1 MEEIMQ
7 HKHKIV
13 IKKKNYSRPKRLF
26 FKGQKVRMIYPYLH
40 KKDNILEKIAS
51 KEDIEI
57 VDDTITKS
65 DKDNHINENKE
76 SLINSNSIATEE
88 AIDKEN
94 TVDVTKHIENEVS
107 PETNDSQKHENN
119 INKTSEENELVEESF
134 SRNEIN
140 DDLKNS
146 KGNHSFGSQLP
157 KILMGTLA
165 GILIGILLM
174 SLFNS
179 KPQEVS
185 KQSEVKTSTEQAIKK
200 NIKNVVSI
208 TNLQKATDSETID
221 PESAVKAPE
230 EVGIGTG
237 IIYKTEKN
245 LAYILTNYHVVGKAN
260 EIEVTYEGKKEKAK
274 MIGYDVWTDMAILTM
289 PKGNINSVIEMTN
302 SNDLEPGQE
311 VIALGSP
318 LGQMFAGS
326 ASSGIISGL
335 SRNVP
340 VDIDGDEIY
349 DWEMNVLQTD
359 AAINPGNS
367 GGPLLN
373 KEGKMIGLNSMKI
386 SMEGVEGIAFS
397 IPVNEVKKV
406 LKELEQK
413 GSINR
418 PKMGIMIEDVG
429 THSNPNDPNSPTDQ
443 TGVEIME
450 IEPNALAEKNGLM
463 LGDIIKKIDN
473 KEIKSKIHF
482 RKILFN
488 EKKIGDTITLTIIRN
503 GAEKNIKIKL

>member
-1 MEEIMQ
+1 MQ

-26 FKGQKVRMIYPYLH
+26 FNGQKVRMIYPYLH
-40 KKDNILEKIAS
+40 KKVNIIETITP
-51 KEDIEI
+51 KEDVEK
-57 VDDTITKS
+57 VDDTIINN
-65 DKDNHINENKE
+65 DKDNHTINVNKDVN
-76 SLINSNSIATEE
+76 INSGSIDTEE
-88 AIDKEN
+88 AANIKN
-94 TVDVTKHIENEVS
+94 TVEVTKPIENEES
-107 PETNDSQKHENN
+107 AKGNHSLKQENI
-119 INKTSEENELVEESF
+119 INNTSEKKELVEESF

-140 DDLKNS
+140 DDNKNR
-146 KGNHSFGSQLP
+146 KENRSFGSQLP

-179 KPQEVS
+179 KPQEIT

-274 MIGYDVWTDMAILTM
+274 MIGYDVWTDMAILTI

-302 SNDLEPGQE
+302 SNHLEPGQE

-397 IPVNEVKKV
+397 IPTNEVKKV

-418 PKMGIMIEDVG
+418 PKMGIMIKDVG
-429 THSNPNDPNSPTDQ
+429 TYSNPNDPNSPTDQ
-443 TGVEIME
+443 TGVEIIE
-450 IEPNALAEKNGLM
+450 IEPNSLAEKSGLM
-463 LGDIIKKIDN
+463 LGDIIKVIDS

-488 EKKIGDTITLTIIRN
+488 EKKIGDTITMTIIRN
-503 GAEKNIKIKL
+503 GAEKNIKVKL

>member
-1 MEEIMQ
+1 MH

-26 FKGQKVRMIYPYLH
+26 FKDQKVRMIYPYLH
-40 KKDNILEKIAS
+40 KKDNVVETLAP
-51 KEDIEI
+51 KEHEEVE
-57 VDDTITKS
+57 VDVLAKS
-65 DKDNHINENKE
+65 NKE
-76 SLINSNSIATEE
+76 NQSKNGVKEEIIN
-88 AIDKEN
+88 
-94 TVDVTKHIENEVS
+94 
-107 PETNDSQKHENN
+107 NDSIPTEDATDHPVETTTFEPVESFETHHDQKYEDQIDN
-119 INKTSEENELVEESF
+119 TSAETELEEESF
-134 SRNEIN
+134 NRKEIN
-140 DDLKNS
+140 DDISREEENRS
-146 KGNHSFGSQLP
+146 SSSQLP

-165 GILIGILLM
+165 GILIGILFM
-174 SLFNS
+174 SLFNT
-179 KPQEVS
+179 KPQQDTM
-185 KQSEVKTSTEQAIKK
+185 KSEVKTSTEQAIKK

-208 TNLQKATDSETID
+208 TNLQKATDSESID

-245 LAYILTNYHVVGKAN
+245 LAYILTNYHVVGNAN
-260 EIEVTYEGKKEKAK
+260 AIEVTYEDKKVKAK
-274 MIGYDVWTDMAILTM
+274 MIGYDVWTDMAILTI
-289 PKGNINSVIEMTN
+289 PKGNIKSVIEMTN
-302 SNDLEPGQE
+302 SNHLEPGQE

-386 SMEGVEGIAFS
+386 SMEGIEGIAFS
-397 IPVNEVKKV
+397 IPTNEVRKV

-443 TGVEIME
+443 SGVEIME
-450 IEPNALAEKNGLM
+450 IEPNSLAEQHGLM
-463 LGDIIKKIDN
+463 IGDIIKKIDGQ
-473 KEIKSKIHF
+473 EVKSKIHF

-488 EKKIGDTITLTIIRN
+488 EKHLGDTITMTFLRN